1 MKYNNINCIIFA
13 KDKINREPAEFSLQ
27 RSTEGKKTKADH
39 QKPFF
44 TGFKFTF
51 IQKVFTV
58 SNQLL
63 TKHLSYSFVLWAYDQ

>member
-51 IQKVFTV
+51 I
-58 SNQLL
+58 
-63 TKHLSYSFVLWAYDQ
+63 